1 MKKLLLLCLALMV
14 GQSVQ
19 MVSASDEIARIL
31 NQAGLTLPI
40 KEVKPAKV
48 GNLQE
53 VHLVG
58 AEPIF
63 ISQDGRYVLQGNIEP
78 NPSPARPIADELKVA
93 QTAGTPISLT
103 YKQAILAN
111 MTSLKNLTPDSAFF
125 YTNVA
130 GLLWGV
136 SGEGGVPFLLSDDG
150 RYFINGDISVIQD
163 GQFAGLD
170 TDFEWTKNRHVLA
183 TLDENELTIYPA
195 KHQKAVMYLATDT
208 HCPYCRLLH
217 QKIPTLNAK
226 GITVKVIGYPVYD
239 EAQMPMREIWCERD
253 NDKRAML
260 LSLAMRGISPKNQC
274 RDGTDNHLRANQKLA
289 QALAVVA
296 TPAIYRAD
304 GVLFEGDFRGDELL
318 GFFGVK

>member
-1 MKKLLLLCLALMV
+1 MKKSLLLCLALMA
-14 GQSVQ
+14 GSSAQ
-19 MVSASDEIARIL
+19 MASASDEIARL
-31 NQAGLTLPI
+31 LSQAGLSLPI

-48 GNLQE
+48 ANLQE
-53 VHLVG
+53 VHLAG

-63 ISQDGRYVLQGNIEP
+63 ISQDGRYVLQGRLEA
-78 NPSPARPIADELKVA
+78 NPSPKQPIADELKVA

-111 MTSLKNLTPDSAFF
+111 MTSLKNLTADSAFF

-150 RYFINGDISVIQD
+150 RYFINGEISVIQD

-170 TDFEWTKNRHVLA
+170 ADFEWTKNRHVLA
-183 TLDENELTIYPA
+183 TLDEKWLTIYPA
-195 KHQKAVMYLATDT
+195 KRQKAVMYIATDT

-217 QKIPTLNAK
+217 QQIPALTAK
-226 GITVKVIGYPVYD
+226 GVTVKVIGYPVYD
-239 EAQMPMREIWCERD
+239 EAQEPMRQIWCET
-253 NDKRAML
+253 NNAKRATL
-260 LSLAMRGISPKNQC
+260 LSLAMKGVSSKSLCQS
-274 RDGTDNHLRANQKLA
+274 DENHLIVNQKLA

-296 TPAIYRAD
+296 TPAIYRED

-318 GFFGVK
+318 AFLGVK